1 MMESK
6 KMITAYNIVVLF
18 IDFYGMLIHF
28 LAGVFV
34 IFALCNQKNDM
45 RNIKNEPPEIVK
57 GPKEN
62 NETNEQKERIPI
74 VLDGMNENES
84 LL

>member
-34 IFALCNQKNDM
+34 IFALFNKKNDLS
-45 RNIKNEPPEIVK
+45 NNKNEPPELVK
-57 GPKEN
+57 VPKEN
-62 NETNEQKERIPI
+62 NEINEQKEKSPI
-74 VLDGMNENES
+74 ILDGMNENES